1 MTQLVSDIRI
11 LDNLLALNLNVSLW
25 SARRKM
31 SQEDL
36 GGAELPPEDLA
47 SLGSKRIADPENL
60 KVFGTLK
67 ARAFNYLDRH
77 GVRFMS
83 GWAIPEERAGEIV
96 QELLNIRTEFQKEK
110 KAFLANYDQNV
121 QAWIEKHHQWGEI
134 IRNSL
139 VGPDYVRARMDFRW
153 QLYKVA
159 PLEQHTDN
167 TAVLEAGLAEEVQGL
182 GGTLFDEV
190 AKSADDIW
198 RRVYHGKTEVTHKAL
213 SPLRTLHAKLTGLSF
228 VEPHVAPVADIVQS
242 ALLRMPKKGNITGTD
257 LLLLQGLVCLLKDST
272 ALVGH
277 AQKVIEGYGPAFV
290 LDALLAGRGV
300 RAVSVMPW
308 NCPAAVSPKA
318 AAGRNR
324 NYTASNVIS
333 SQACRR
339 CPMVFEELPSL
350 FRIEVPLPGNPLKQL
365 NAYLIKGDD
374 RHLLVD
380 NGFNMAE
387 CEHALRSAL
396 QELDAP
402 LEKLDFFLTHLHS
415 DHNGLTSVLRTP
427 EARIFCSAEDGNHI
441 NRFIEDDAAWTNMMR
456 GLEKHGFSGS
466 ALEELL
472 QSHPGKIYASPEPL
486 PFTPVNDGQVIAYGG
501 YTFTVIAVPGH
512 NGCDFN
518 QP

>member
-11 LDNLLALNLNVSLW
+11 LDNLLALSLNVSLW

-47 SLGSKRIADPENL
+47 SLGSKRIADPKNL

-83 GWAIPEERAGEIV
+83 GWAIPEEKAGEIV
-96 QELLNIRTEFQKEK
+96 QELLNIRTEFEKEK
-110 KAFLANYDQNV
+110 EAFLADYDQNV

-159 PLEQHTDN
+159 PLEQHADN

-198 RRVYHGKTEVTHKAL
+198 RRVYHGKTEITHKAL

-228 VEPHVAPVADIVQS
+228 VEPHVTPVADIVQA
-242 ALLRMPKKGNITGTD
+242 ALLRMPKKGNITGTN

-272 ALVGH
+272 ALVVH
-277 AQKVIEGYGPAFV
+277 AQKVVEGYGPASV
-290 LDALLAGRGV
+290 LDALLAGPGAIV
-300 RAVSVMPW
+300 EQDDSTMQVDGAVDEEDEPILPDIIEADSPLPH
-308 NCPAAVSPKA
+308 PA
-318 AAGRNR
+318 
-324 NYTASNVIS
+324 I
-333 SQACRR
+333 
-339 CPMVFEELPSL
+339 PSL
-350 FRIEVPLPGNPLKQL
+350 
-365 NAYLIKGDD
+365 
-374 RHLLVD
+374 
-380 NGFNMAE
+380 
-387 CEHALRSAL
+387 
-396 QELDAP
+396 
-402 LEKLDFFLTHLHS
+402 
-415 DHNGLTSVLRTP
+415 GL
-427 EARIFCSAEDGNHI
+427 
-441 NRFIEDDAAWTNMMR
+441 W
-456 GLEKHGFSGS
+456 
-466 ALEELL
+466 
-472 QSHPGKIYASPEPL
+472 
-486 PFTPVNDGQVIAYGG
+486 
-501 YTFTVIAVPGH
+501 
-512 NGCDFN
+512 
-518 QP
+518 

>member
-83 GWAIPEERAGEIV
+83 GWAIPEEKAGEIV
-96 QELLNIRTEFQKEK
+96 QELLKIRTEFRKEK
-110 KAFLANYDQNV
+110 EAFLAGYDQKV

-159 PLEQHTDN
+159 PLEKHTDN

-228 VEPHVAPVADIVQS
+228 VEPHVAPVADIVQA

-272 ALVGH
+272 ALVAH

-290 LDALLAGRGV
+290 LDALLAGPGV
-300 RAVSVMPW
+300 IAEQDGSSMLVDGAVDGDDDEPILPDI
-308 NCPAAVSPKA
+308 PAVDSALPHPA
-318 AAGRNR
+318 
-324 NYTASNVIS
+324 I
-333 SQACRR
+333 
-339 CPMVFEELPSL
+339 PSL
-350 FRIEVPLPGNPLKQL
+350 
-365 NAYLIKGDD
+365 
-374 RHLLVD
+374 
-380 NGFNMAE
+380 
-387 CEHALRSAL
+387 
-396 QELDAP
+396 
-402 LEKLDFFLTHLHS
+402 
-415 DHNGLTSVLRTP
+415 GL
-427 EARIFCSAEDGNHI
+427 
-441 NRFIEDDAAWTNMMR
+441 W
-456 GLEKHGFSGS
+456 
-466 ALEELL
+466 
-472 QSHPGKIYASPEPL
+472 
-486 PFTPVNDGQVIAYGG
+486 
-501 YTFTVIAVPGH
+501 
-512 NGCDFN
+512 
-518 QP
+518 

>member
-1 MTQLVSDIRI
+1 MTQVLSDIRI

-31 SQEDL
+31 NQEDL
-36 GGAELPPEDLA
+36 GGAELPPDDLA

-83 GWAIPEERAGEIV
+83 GWAIPEEKAGEIV
-96 QELLNIRTEFQKEK
+96 QELLSIRNEFQKEK
-110 KAFLANYDQNV
+110 EAFLAGYDQHV

-134 IRNSL
+134 IRNST
-139 VGPDYVRARMDFRW
+139 VGPDYIRGRMDFRW

-182 GGTLFDEV
+182 GGTLFGEV
-190 AKSADDIW
+190 AKSAEDIW

-228 VEPHVAPVADIVQS
+228 VEPRVAPVADIVQA

-290 LDALLAGRGV
+290 LDALLAV
-300 RAVSVMPW
+300 PCTMPVQDD
-308 NCPAAVSPKA
+308 NARQVEGTVNGDDDEPILPDIPVADSALPHPA
-318 AAGRNR
+318 
-324 NYTASNVIS
+324 I
-333 SQACRR
+333 
-339 CPMVFEELPSL
+339 PSL
-350 FRIEVPLPGNPLKQL
+350 
-365 NAYLIKGDD
+365 
-374 RHLLVD
+374 
-380 NGFNMAE
+380 
-387 CEHALRSAL
+387 
-396 QELDAP
+396 
-402 LEKLDFFLTHLHS
+402 
-415 DHNGLTSVLRTP
+415 GL
-427 EARIFCSAEDGNHI
+427 
-441 NRFIEDDAAWTNMMR
+441 W
-456 GLEKHGFSGS
+456 
-466 ALEELL
+466 
-472 QSHPGKIYASPEPL
+472 
-486 PFTPVNDGQVIAYGG
+486 
-501 YTFTVIAVPGH
+501 
-512 NGCDFN
+512 
-518 QP
+518 

>member
-83 GWAIPEERAGEIV
+83 GWAIPEEKAGEIV

-110 KAFLANYDQNV
+110 EAFLAGYDQKV

-228 VEPHVAPVADIVQS
+228 VEPHVAPVADIVQA

-257 LLLLQGLVCLLKDST
+257 LLLLQGLVYLLKDST
-272 ALVGH
+272 ALVPH

-290 LDALLAGRGV
+290 LDALLAGPGV
-300 RAVSVMPW
+300 IAEQDGSSMLVDG
-308 NCPAAVSPKA
+308 AAD
-318 AAGRNR
+318 
-324 NYTASNVIS
+324 
-333 SQACRR
+333 
-339 CPMVFEELPSL
+339 
-350 FRIEVPLPGNPLKQL
+350 
-365 NAYLIKGDD
+365 GDD
-374 RHLLVD
+374 DEPILPDIPAVD
-380 NGFNMAE
+380 
-387 CEHALRSAL
+387 SAL
-396 QELDAP
+396 PHPAIQSL
-402 LEKLDFFLTHLHS
+402 
-415 DHNGLTSVLRTP
+415 GL
-427 EARIFCSAEDGNHI
+427 
-441 NRFIEDDAAWTNMMR
+441 W
-456 GLEKHGFSGS
+456 
-466 ALEELL
+466 
-472 QSHPGKIYASPEPL
+472 
-486 PFTPVNDGQVIAYGG
+486 
-501 YTFTVIAVPGH
+501 
-512 NGCDFN
+512 
-518 QP
+518 

>member
-60 KVFGTLK
+60 KIFGTLK
-67 ARAFNYLDRH
+67 ARAFNYLDRQ

-83 GWAIPEERAGEIV
+83 GWAIPEEKAGEIV
-96 QELLNIRTEFQKEK
+96 QELCSIRNDFQKEK
-110 KAFLANYDQNV
+110 ESFLAGYDQNV

-228 VEPHVAPVADIVQS
+228 VEPHVAPVADIVQA

-257 LLLLQGLVCLLKDST
+257 LLLLQGLVCLLKDNT

-290 LDALLAGRGV
+290 LDALLAGPCT
-300 RAVSVMPW
+300 MPVPDG
-308 NCPAAVSPKA
+308 NGMHVNGAIEGDDDEPILPEIPVADSALPHPA
-318 AAGRNR
+318 
-324 NYTASNVIS
+324 I
-333 SQACRR
+333 
-339 CPMVFEELPSL
+339 PSL
-350 FRIEVPLPGNPLKQL
+350 
-365 NAYLIKGDD
+365 
-374 RHLLVD
+374 
-380 NGFNMAE
+380 
-387 CEHALRSAL
+387 
-396 QELDAP
+396 
-402 LEKLDFFLTHLHS
+402 
-415 DHNGLTSVLRTP
+415 GL
-427 EARIFCSAEDGNHI
+427 
-441 NRFIEDDAAWTNMMR
+441 W
-456 GLEKHGFSGS
+456 
-466 ALEELL
+466 
-472 QSHPGKIYASPEPL
+472 
-486 PFTPVNDGQVIAYGG
+486 
-501 YTFTVIAVPGH
+501 
-512 NGCDFN
+512 
-518 QP
+518 

>member
-1 MTQLVSDIRI
+1 MAQLVSDIRI

-77 GVRFMS
+77 AVRFMS
-83 GWAIPEERAGEIV
+83 GWAIPEEKAGEIV

-110 KAFLANYDQNV
+110 EAFLADYDQNV

-228 VEPHVAPVADIVQS
+228 VEPHVAPVADIVQA
-242 ALLRMPKKGNITGTD
+242 ALLRMPKKGNIIGTD
-257 LLLLQGLVCLLKDST
+257 LLLLQGLVCLLKDSV

-290 LDALLAGRGV
+290 LDALLAGPCTLPV
-300 RAVSVMPW
+300 QDDNAMPVDDVVDG
-308 NCPAAVSPKA
+308 NDDVPILPDIPVADSALPHPA
-318 AAGRNR
+318 
-324 NYTASNVIS
+324 I
-333 SQACRR
+333 
-339 CPMVFEELPSL
+339 PSL
-350 FRIEVPLPGNPLKQL
+350 
-365 NAYLIKGDD
+365 
-374 RHLLVD
+374 
-380 NGFNMAE
+380 
-387 CEHALRSAL
+387 
-396 QELDAP
+396 
-402 LEKLDFFLTHLHS
+402 
-415 DHNGLTSVLRTP
+415 GL
-427 EARIFCSAEDGNHI
+427 
-441 NRFIEDDAAWTNMMR
+441 W
-456 GLEKHGFSGS
+456 
-466 ALEELL
+466 
-472 QSHPGKIYASPEPL
+472 
-486 PFTPVNDGQVIAYGG
+486 
-501 YTFTVIAVPGH
+501 
-512 NGCDFN
+512 
-518 QP
+518 

>member
-31 SQEDL
+31 CQEDL

-83 GWAIPEERAGEIV
+83 GWAIPEEKAGEIV

-110 KAFLANYDQNV
+110 EAFLADYDQNV

-139 VGPDYVRARMDFRW
+139 VGSDYVRARMDFRW

-159 PLEQHTDN
+159 PLEQHADN

-198 RRVYHGKTEVTHKAL
+198 RRVYYGKTEVTHKAL

-228 VEPHVAPVADIVQS
+228 VEPHVAPVADIVQT

-257 LLLLQGLVCLLKDST
+257 LLLLQGLVCLLKDSR

-290 LDALLAGRGV
+290 LDALLAVPCTMPVQDDNAMQIEGV
-300 RAVSVMPW
+300 VDGDDDEPILPDIPAVDSSLSH
-308 NCPAAVSPKA
+308 PA
-318 AAGRNR
+318 
-324 NYTASNVIS
+324 I
-333 SQACRR
+333 
-339 CPMVFEELPSL
+339 PSL
-350 FRIEVPLPGNPLKQL
+350 
-365 NAYLIKGDD
+365 
-374 RHLLVD
+374 
-380 NGFNMAE
+380 
-387 CEHALRSAL
+387 
-396 QELDAP
+396 
-402 LEKLDFFLTHLHS
+402 
-415 DHNGLTSVLRTP
+415 GL
-427 EARIFCSAEDGNHI
+427 
-441 NRFIEDDAAWTNMMR
+441 W
-456 GLEKHGFSGS
+456 
-466 ALEELL
+466 
-472 QSHPGKIYASPEPL
+472 
-486 PFTPVNDGQVIAYGG
+486 
-501 YTFTVIAVPGH
+501 
-512 NGCDFN
+512 
-518 QP
+518 

>member
-1 MTQLVSDIRI
+1 MTHVLSDIRI

-60 KVFGTLK
+60 KIFGTLK

-83 GWAIPEERAGEIV
+83 GWAIPEEKAGDIV
-96 QELLNIRTEFQKEK
+96 QELLNIRTEFRKEK
-110 KAFLANYDQNV
+110 EAFLAGYDQKV

-182 GGTLFDEV
+182 GGTLFGEV
-190 AKSADDIW
+190 AKSAEDIW

-228 VEPHVAPVADIVQS
+228 VEPHVAPVADIIQA
-242 ALLRMPKKGNITGTD
+242 ALLRIPKKGNITGPD
-257 LLLLQGLVCLLKDST
+257 LLLLQGLVCLLKDSD
-272 ALVGH
+272 ALVAH

-290 LDALLAGRGV
+290 LDALLAGP
-300 RAVSVMPW
+300 ACVSEPGD
-308 NCPAAVSPKA
+308 P
-318 AAGRNR
+318 AGRVDS
-324 NYTASNVIS
+324 TVDG
-333 SQACRR
+333 
-339 CPMVFEELPSL
+339 ELDDEPILPEIPVVDSPLPHPAIPSL
-350 FRIEVPLPGNPLKQL
+350 
-365 NAYLIKGDD
+365 
-374 RHLLVD
+374 
-380 NGFNMAE
+380 
-387 CEHALRSAL
+387 
-396 QELDAP
+396 
-402 LEKLDFFLTHLHS
+402 
-415 DHNGLTSVLRTP
+415 GL
-427 EARIFCSAEDGNHI
+427 
-441 NRFIEDDAAWTNMMR
+441 W
-456 GLEKHGFSGS
+456 
-466 ALEELL
+466 
-472 QSHPGKIYASPEPL
+472 
-486 PFTPVNDGQVIAYGG
+486 
-501 YTFTVIAVPGH
+501 
-512 NGCDFN
+512 
-518 QP
+518 

>member
-83 GWAIPEERAGEIV
+83 GWAIPEEKAGEIV

-110 KAFLANYDQNV
+110 EAFLAGYDQKV

-228 VEPHVAPVADIVQS
+228 VEPHVAPVADIVQA

-257 LLLLQGLVCLLKDST
+257 LLLLQGLVYLLKDST
-272 ALVGH
+272 ALVAH

-290 LDALLAGRGV
+290 LDALLAGPGV
-300 RAVSVMPW
+300 IAEQDGSSMLVDGAADGDDDEPILPDIPAVDSALPH
-308 NCPAAVSPKA
+308 PA
-318 AAGRNR
+318 
-324 NYTASNVIS
+324 I
-333 SQACRR
+333 
-339 CPMVFEELPSL
+339 PSL
-350 FRIEVPLPGNPLKQL
+350 
-365 NAYLIKGDD
+365 
-374 RHLLVD
+374 
-380 NGFNMAE
+380 
-387 CEHALRSAL
+387 
-396 QELDAP
+396 
-402 LEKLDFFLTHLHS
+402 
-415 DHNGLTSVLRTP
+415 GL
-427 EARIFCSAEDGNHI
+427 
-441 NRFIEDDAAWTNMMR
+441 W
-456 GLEKHGFSGS
+456 
-466 ALEELL
+466 
-472 QSHPGKIYASPEPL
+472 
-486 PFTPVNDGQVIAYGG
+486 
-501 YTFTVIAVPGH
+501 
-512 NGCDFN
+512 
-518 QP
+518 

>member
-36 GGAELPPEDLA
+36 GGAELPPENLA

-83 GWAIPEERAGEIV
+83 GWAIPEEKAGDIV
-96 QELLNIRTEFQKEK
+96 QELLNIRAEFQKEK
-110 KAFLANYDQNV
+110 QAFLADYDQNV

-213 SPLRTLHAKLTGLSF
+213 SPLRTLHAKLRGLSF
-228 VEPHVAPVADIVQS
+228 VEPHVAPVADIVQA

-272 ALVGH
+272 ALVAH

-290 LDALLAGRGV
+290 LDALLAGPGV
-300 RAVSVMPW
+300 IAEQDGSSMLVDGAVDGDDDEPILPDI
-308 NCPAAVSPKA
+308 PAVDSALPHPA
-318 AAGRNR
+318 
-324 NYTASNVIS
+324 I
-333 SQACRR
+333 
-339 CPMVFEELPSL
+339 PSL
-350 FRIEVPLPGNPLKQL
+350 
-365 NAYLIKGDD
+365 
-374 RHLLVD
+374 
-380 NGFNMAE
+380 
-387 CEHALRSAL
+387 
-396 QELDAP
+396 
-402 LEKLDFFLTHLHS
+402 
-415 DHNGLTSVLRTP
+415 GL
-427 EARIFCSAEDGNHI
+427 
-441 NRFIEDDAAWTNMMR
+441 W
-456 GLEKHGFSGS
+456 
-466 ALEELL
+466 
-472 QSHPGKIYASPEPL
+472 
-486 PFTPVNDGQVIAYGG
+486 
-501 YTFTVIAVPGH
+501 
-512 NGCDFN
+512 
-518 QP
+518 

>member
-1 MTQLVSDIRI
+1 MAQLISDIRI

-83 GWAIPEERAGEIV
+83 GWAIPEEKAGEIV
-96 QELLNIRTEFQKEK
+96 QELLNIRAEFQKEK
-110 KAFLANYDQNV
+110 EAFLAGYDQNV

-159 PLEQHTDN
+159 PLEQHADN

-213 SPLRTLHAKLTGLSF
+213 SPLRTLHAKLNGLSF
-228 VEPHVAPVADIVQS
+228 VEPHVAPVTDIVQA
-242 ALLRMPKKGNITGTD
+242 ALQRMPKKGNITGTD

-272 ALVGH
+272 ALVAH
-277 AQKVIEGYGPAFV
+277 AQKVVEGYGPAFV
-290 LDALLAGRGV
+290 LDALLAGPGV
-300 RAVSVMPW
+300 IPELGGNSMQIDGVVDGDDDEPILPDISVADSTLPH
-308 NCPAAVSPKA
+308 PA
-318 AAGRNR
+318 
-324 NYTASNVIS
+324 I
-333 SQACRR
+333 
-339 CPMVFEELPSL
+339 PSL
-350 FRIEVPLPGNPLKQL
+350 
-365 NAYLIKGDD
+365 
-374 RHLLVD
+374 
-380 NGFNMAE
+380 
-387 CEHALRSAL
+387 
-396 QELDAP
+396 
-402 LEKLDFFLTHLHS
+402 
-415 DHNGLTSVLRTP
+415 GL
-427 EARIFCSAEDGNHI
+427 
-441 NRFIEDDAAWTNMMR
+441 W
-456 GLEKHGFSGS
+456 
-466 ALEELL
+466 
-472 QSHPGKIYASPEPL
+472 
-486 PFTPVNDGQVIAYGG
+486 
-501 YTFTVIAVPGH
+501 
-512 NGCDFN
+512 
-518 QP
+518 

>member
-83 GWAIPEERAGEIV
+83 GWAIPEEKAGEIV

-110 KAFLANYDQNV
+110 EAFLADYDQNV

-139 VGPDYVRARMDFRW
+139 VGPDYVRARMDFSW

-198 RRVYHGKTEVTHKAL
+198 RRVYHDKTEVTHKAL
-213 SPLRTLHAKLTGLSF
+213 SPLRTLHTKLTGLSF
-228 VEPHVAPVADIVQS
+228 VEPHVAPVADIVQA
-242 ALLRMPKKGNITGTD
+242 ALQRMPKKGNITGTD

-277 AQKVIEGYGPAFV
+277 AQKVVEGYGPAFV
-290 LDALLAGRGV
+290 LDALLAGPGV
-300 RAVSVMPW
+300 THESDHPGGQMDDTVDGGMDDEPILPDISVVDSALTH
-308 NCPAAVSPKA
+308 PA
-318 AAGRNR
+318 
-324 NYTASNVIS
+324 I
-333 SQACRR
+333 
-339 CPMVFEELPSL
+339 PSL
-350 FRIEVPLPGNPLKQL
+350 
-365 NAYLIKGDD
+365 
-374 RHLLVD
+374 
-380 NGFNMAE
+380 
-387 CEHALRSAL
+387 
-396 QELDAP
+396 
-402 LEKLDFFLTHLHS
+402 
-415 DHNGLTSVLRTP
+415 GL
-427 EARIFCSAEDGNHI
+427 
-441 NRFIEDDAAWTNMMR
+441 W
-456 GLEKHGFSGS
+456 
-466 ALEELL
+466 
-472 QSHPGKIYASPEPL
+472 
-486 PFTPVNDGQVIAYGG
+486 
-501 YTFTVIAVPGH
+501 
-512 NGCDFN
+512 
-518 QP
+518 

>member
-1 MTQLVSDIRI
+1 MTQLISDIRI

-47 SLGSKRIADPENL
+47 SIGSKRIADPENL

-83 GWAIPEERAGEIV
+83 GWAIPEEKAGEIV

-110 KAFLANYDQNV
+110 EAFLADYDQNI
-121 QAWIEKHHQWGEI
+121 QGWIEKHHQWGEI

-213 SPLRTLHAKLTGLSF
+213 SPLRTLHTKLTGLSF
-228 VEPHVAPVADIVQS
+228 VEPHVAPVADIVQA

-257 LLLLQGLVCLLKDST
+257 LLLLQGLVCLLKDSV

-290 LDALLAGRGV
+290 LDALLAV
-300 RAVSVMPW
+300 PCTMPVQDD
-308 NCPAAVSPKA
+308 NARQVEGTVNGDDDEPILPDISMADSALPHPA
-318 AAGRNR
+318 
-324 NYTASNVIS
+324 I
-333 SQACRR
+333 
-339 CPMVFEELPSL
+339 PSL
-350 FRIEVPLPGNPLKQL
+350 
-365 NAYLIKGDD
+365 
-374 RHLLVD
+374 
-380 NGFNMAE
+380 
-387 CEHALRSAL
+387 
-396 QELDAP
+396 
-402 LEKLDFFLTHLHS
+402 
-415 DHNGLTSVLRTP
+415 GL
-427 EARIFCSAEDGNHI
+427 
-441 NRFIEDDAAWTNMMR
+441 W
-456 GLEKHGFSGS
+456 
-466 ALEELL
+466 
-472 QSHPGKIYASPEPL
+472 
-486 PFTPVNDGQVIAYGG
+486 
-501 YTFTVIAVPGH
+501 
-512 NGCDFN
+512 
-518 QP
+518 

>member
-31 SQEDL
+31 SQGDL

-83 GWAIPEERAGEIV
+83 GWAIPEEKAGKIV
-96 QELLNIRTEFQKEK
+96 QELLNIRAEFQKEK
-110 KAFLANYDQNV
+110 EAFLADYDQNV

-139 VGPDYVRARMDFRW
+139 VGSDYVRARMDFRW

-159 PLEQHTDN
+159 PLEQHSDN
-167 TAVLEAGLAEEVQGL
+167 TAVLEAGLAEEVQSL

-190 AKSADDIW
+190 ARSADDIW

-213 SPLRTLHAKLTGLSF
+213 SPLRTLHVKLTGLSF
-228 VEPHVAPVADIVQS
+228 VEPHVAPVADIVQA

-277 AQKVIEGYGPAFV
+277 AQKVIEGYGPASV
-290 LDALLAGRGV
+290 LDALLAGPGV
-300 RAVSVMPW
+300 IAERDGNTMQVGGAVNRDDDEPVLPDI
-308 NCPAAVSPKA
+308 PAVDSPLPHPA
-318 AAGRNR
+318 
-324 NYTASNVIS
+324 I
-333 SQACRR
+333 
-339 CPMVFEELPSL
+339 PSL
-350 FRIEVPLPGNPLKQL
+350 
-365 NAYLIKGDD
+365 
-374 RHLLVD
+374 
-380 NGFNMAE
+380 
-387 CEHALRSAL
+387 
-396 QELDAP
+396 
-402 LEKLDFFLTHLHS
+402 
-415 DHNGLTSVLRTP
+415 GL
-427 EARIFCSAEDGNHI
+427 
-441 NRFIEDDAAWTNMMR
+441 W
-456 GLEKHGFSGS
+456 
-466 ALEELL
+466 
-472 QSHPGKIYASPEPL
+472 
-486 PFTPVNDGQVIAYGG
+486 
-501 YTFTVIAVPGH
+501 
-512 NGCDFN
+512 
-518 QP
+518 

>member
-1 MTQLVSDIRI
+1 MAQLVSDIRI

-83 GWAIPEERAGEIV
+83 GWAIPEEKAGEIV

-110 KAFLANYDQNV
+110 EAFLDCYDKNV

-167 TAVLEAGLAEEVQGL
+167 PAVLEAGLAEEVQGL

-228 VEPHVAPVADIVQS
+228 VEPHVAPVADIVQA

-290 LDALLAGRGV
+290 LDALLAV
-300 RAVSVMPW
+300 PCTMPVQDD
-308 NCPAAVSPKA
+308 NARQVEGTVNGDDDEPILPDISMADSALPHPA
-318 AAGRNR
+318 
-324 NYTASNVIS
+324 I
-333 SQACRR
+333 
-339 CPMVFEELPSL
+339 PSL
-350 FRIEVPLPGNPLKQL
+350 
-365 NAYLIKGDD
+365 
-374 RHLLVD
+374 
-380 NGFNMAE
+380 
-387 CEHALRSAL
+387 
-396 QELDAP
+396 
-402 LEKLDFFLTHLHS
+402 
-415 DHNGLTSVLRTP
+415 GL
-427 EARIFCSAEDGNHI
+427 
-441 NRFIEDDAAWTNMMR
+441 W
-456 GLEKHGFSGS
+456 
-466 ALEELL
+466 
-472 QSHPGKIYASPEPL
+472 
-486 PFTPVNDGQVIAYGG
+486 
-501 YTFTVIAVPGH
+501 
-512 NGCDFN
+512 
-518 QP
+518 

>member
-60 KVFGTLK
+60 RVFGTLK

-83 GWAIPEERAGEIV
+83 GWAIPEEKAGEIV
-96 QELLNIRTEFQKEK
+96 QELFNIRTEFQKEK
-110 KAFLANYDQNV
+110 EAFLACYDKNV
-121 QAWIEKHHQWGEI
+121 QAWIEKHHHWGEI

-139 VGPDYVRARMDFRW
+139 VGPDYVRGRMDFRW

-190 AKSADDIW
+190 TKFADDIW

-228 VEPHVAPVADIVQS
+228 VEPHVAPVADIVQA

-257 LLLLQGLVCLLKDST
+257 LLLLQGLVYLLKDST
-272 ALVGH
+272 ALVAH

-290 LDALLAGRGV
+290 LDALLAGPGV
-300 RAVSVMPW
+300 IAEQDGSSMLVDGAADGDDDEPILPDIPAVDSALPH
-308 NCPAAVSPKA
+308 PA
-318 AAGRNR
+318 
-324 NYTASNVIS
+324 I
-333 SQACRR
+333 
-339 CPMVFEELPSL
+339 PSL
-350 FRIEVPLPGNPLKQL
+350 
-365 NAYLIKGDD
+365 
-374 RHLLVD
+374 
-380 NGFNMAE
+380 
-387 CEHALRSAL
+387 
-396 QELDAP
+396 
-402 LEKLDFFLTHLHS
+402 
-415 DHNGLTSVLRTP
+415 GL
-427 EARIFCSAEDGNHI
+427 
-441 NRFIEDDAAWTNMMR
+441 W
-456 GLEKHGFSGS
+456 
-466 ALEELL
+466 
-472 QSHPGKIYASPEPL
+472 
-486 PFTPVNDGQVIAYGG
+486 
-501 YTFTVIAVPGH
+501 
-512 NGCDFN
+512 
-518 QP
+518 